1 MTDYSFFN
9 YRTNEAL
16 HLSVREKQVIGDCM
30 DAIGDEI
37 RNSADDYSMHVI
49 SKRIGLLL
57 DYGMRFYER
66 QFITRYL
73 TVQTTIKQYETLVR
87 DSISVNG
94 LGAYGR
100 LSLRNCAERLGLSE
114 AYFCD
119 MLRYE
124 TGMSHG
130 EYTNCQC
137 VIFAQKLLRETKYP
151 VARIASDLGFL
162 SARHFSLFFKKIVG
176 CSPNEFRYSC

>member
-1 MTDYSFFN
+1 
-9 YRTNEAL
+9 
-16 HLSVREKQVIGDCM
+16 M

-137 VIFAQKLLRETKYP
+137 VISAQKLLRETKYP